1 MEKADFLDRV
11 AGGLA
16 SHGLTGE
23 TVSKYTDR
31 VSALLDELPPD
42 ELKAILAGG
51 IDVEAFVADLIKGEP
66 EVEKAP
72 KKPAGS
78 APMKPAAPKK
88 PAEGGSNKAEP
99 SKKTDKKSAEIKKE
113 APKAV
118 QKKPAEAAQKKPAE
132 AAQKKPAPQ
141 PKPSDEAPATPAKP
155 KKEVVSEGDKRA
167 EKPKTADER
176 REKAPTERL
185 PAKKMSDENGRLR
198 SPGKISD
205 NKDHTNF
212 WILLLATSP
221 IWLLLVAAVLVLFV
235 AMIITFVVCIVLLVA
250 VLIAVVVAGTALC
263 LVGVIYGATQLFN
276 DATLAV
282 GLYELGQGIMIGGA
296 TIFVGIVLYN
306 LAVRLSPWLIKQTVH
321 MIGGFGRALKR
332 LYYRV
337 KGAMAR

>member
-23 TVSKYTDR
+23 TVSRYTDR

-66 EVEKAP
+66 EVTEAP
-72 KKPAGS
+72 KKPSEAV
-78 APMKPAAPKK
+78 PKKPAAPRR
-88 PAEGGSNKAEP
+88 ASEGGENKAEP
-99 SKKTDKKSAEIKKE
+99 PKKTEKKPAEIKKE
-113 APKAV
+113 APKAEP
-118 QKKPAEAAQKKPAE
+118 KKPAEAAPKKPS
-132 AAQKKPAPQ
+132 PQ
-141 PKPSDEAPATPAKP
+141 SKPSDEAPAPAKP
-155 KKEVVSEGDKRA
+155 KKEAVSEEDKKA

-185 PAKKMSDENGRLR
+185 PAKKISDENGRLR
-198 SPGKISD
+198 TPGKIED

-250 VLIAVVVAGTALC
+250 LLIAVVVVGTALC

-282 GLYELGQGIMIGGA
+282 GLYELGQGIMIGGG
-296 TIFVGIVLYN
+296 TIFIGIVLYN